1 MFFFII
7 FEINQL
13 TMEDTLKKLRNLIRT
28 YRLKKGYSQE
38 NMAELLG
45 ISQSSYTNIESGKNK
60 LTIDKLLEIIQ
71 LLDIPHDD
79 FMQACEK
86 FFQNIKNMKIH

>member
-1 MFFFII
+1 
-7 FEINQL
+7 
-13 TMEDTLKKLRNLIRT
+13 MEDTLKKLRNLIRT

-45 ISQSSYTNIESGKNK
+45 ISQSSYANIESGKNK

-79 FMQACEK
+79 FMQVCEK
-86 FFQNIKNMKIH
+86 FFQNIKNMKFR